1 METINISNEILTYLI
16 LTIESDNENIT
27 IEDLN

>member
-1 METINISNEILTYLI
+1 METINIDYSILTYLV
-16 LTIESDNENIT
+16 LTTDTEEENIT